1 MLESFDEADDA
12 VREAWLRPGRAD
24 SSGVLAHWLTTVVAR
39 VCLDMLRME
48 RLDPCRP
55 QIHFTAEPNELDKCK
70 LEMLLFAAFSQER
83 ETEAA
88 PPARIEFPIELNG

>member
-1 MLESFDEADDA
+1 
-12 VREAWLRPGRAD
+12 
-24 SSGVLAHWLTTVVAR
+24 
-39 VCLDMLRME
+39 ME